1 MGNYLQTYGIIR
13 RQFHRSFAP
22 VATFGLLQ
30 ARRAFSSLG
39 LLLDNA
45 FYRRYRAIDIQK
57 PVFIIGNP
65 RSGTTFL
72 HKLLES
78 TRALCGFQ
86 LWEMMFP
93 AITSRKILSPFVDR
107 MSALSPARHHASEAH
122 ETGLH
127 DLETDDVLEFLNF
140 FDGGFLWSYFLAWE
154 DQWGSEQC
162 RRYFDPALRS
172 RSKSERLFKYLEG
185 CWRRNMHYKGRDRIV
200 AKSSMLTLRIEDLV
214 ARYPDCR
221 LIYAVRD
228 PRDTIPSGMSLLSS
242 VLDRAYDAFN
252 RADVDAQAQ
261 YNENLYRA
269 SCHLYERF
277 HQAKEAGVIPAE
289 QLFVV
294 PFPRLMNDLEQ
305 VSAELLDFI
314 EVEPPQEYLYKIAL
328 KSKKQKSFKSG
339 HSYSLEQYGLDEE
352 RVRKDLSFVYSEYDV
367 APASREESRAG

>member
-1 MGNYLQTYGIIR
+1 MDNYMQTYGIIR
-13 RQFHRSFAP
+13 RQFHRSFKP
-22 VATFGLLQ
+22 MATFGLLQ
-30 ARRAFSSLG
+30 ARRAFSTFG

-45 FYRRYRAIDIQK
+45 FFRGYRSLEITK

-78 TRALCGFQ
+78 TEALCGFQ

-93 AITSRKILSPFVDR
+93 AITSRKLLSPFVDR

-122 ETGLH
+122 ETSLH

-172 RSKSERLFKYLEG
+172 RSKGDRLFKYLEG

-200 AKSSMLTLRIEDLV
+200 VKSSMLTLRIEDLV

-228 PRDTIPSGMSLLSS
+228 PKDTIPSGMSLLTG

-252 RADVDAQAQ
+252 RAEQDSKDR

-269 SCHLYERF
+269 SCHLYETF
-277 HQAKEAGVIPAE
+277 HQAKENGVIPPE
-289 QLFVV
+289 RLFIA
-294 PFPRLMNDLEQ
+294 PFPRLMNDLENI
-305 VSAELLDFI
+305 SAELLDFI
-314 EVEPPQEYLYKIAL
+314 EVEPSQHYQDAIA
-328 KSKKQKSFKSG
+328 KKAKKQKGFKSG
-339 HSYSLEQYGLDEE
+339 HSYSLEQYGLDED
-352 RVRKDLSFVYSEYDV
+352 RIRKELSFVYSEYDV
-367 APASREESRAG
+367 APMIA